1 MSKDQAIGVL
11 LLVVGILGIIIYGW
25 LVFLSPWSILILQLT
40 GFIAVAA
47 ILAIISW
54 IGYTM
59 ATTPPPKPIE
69 EIEKEISEEIEAEA
83 EKTEKKEEKE
93 EEKSETK
100 SETTSKTETRKRRKR
115 SKQST
120 K

>member
-1 MSKDQAIGVL
+1 LSKDQAIGVL

-69 EIEKEISEEIEAEA
+69 EIEKEISEEIEAES

>member
-1 MSKDQAIGVL
+1 LSKDQAIGVL